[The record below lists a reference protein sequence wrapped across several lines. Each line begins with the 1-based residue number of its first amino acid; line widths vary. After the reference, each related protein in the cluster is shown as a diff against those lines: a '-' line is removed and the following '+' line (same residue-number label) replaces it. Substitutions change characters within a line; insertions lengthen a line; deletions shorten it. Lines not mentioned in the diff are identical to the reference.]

1 MLSILLYQKTQNFK
15 FTFDQNAHFVL
26 FCDLLLLQDI
36 SAYGPQKL
44 EATVLSALA
53 EDITFI
59 FRTILLGKHFSD
71 ADSGMRKGLGGEC
84 EGYPAHEAL
93 KQNLT
98 LGLSESGNC
107 SLSTCALYCPTMKI
121 NVLKGFS

>member
-1 MLSILLYQKTQNFK
+1 MLKILLYQKTQNFK

-26 FCDLLLLQDI
+26 FCDLFLLQDN

-44 EATVLSALA
+44 EATVLSAIA
-53 EDITFI
+53 EVIPFI

-71 ADSGMRKGLGGEC
+71 ADSRMRKWLGES
-84 EGYPAHEAL
+84 EGYPAHESL

-107 SLSTCALYCPTMKI
+107 SLSTSALYCPTMKI